1 MSLWQDEYIPTAA
14 LPSCVWNTQWSVVN
28 GYLNCIVNQRSCDV
42 PLGLPFNISQYA
54 TLVHLLAQ
62 VTDLKPG
69 KMTWVINDCHIYEN
83 QIDGINEQLSRYD
96 KELPA
101 PKLWINPDIKD
112 FFGFDNSKELKDIK
126 LINYTHNGKISMP
139 VSV

>member
-1 MSLWQDEYIPTAA
+1 
-14 LPSCVWNTQWSVVN
+14 
-28 GYLNCIVNQRSCDV
+28 
-42 PLGLPFNISQYA
+42 
-54 TLVHLLAQ
+54 
-62 VTDLKPG
+62 
-69 KMTWVINDCHIYEN
+69 MTWVINDCHIYEN